1 MIDPLSLS
9 SRVQV
14 AALAPVVSMRCL
26 VVPFKQGVGIQ
37 SRLRHLRQRRACAS
51 PLQRKIRE
59 HFMDKRLTY
68 YILAG
73 MALGV
78 AVGYAVHVG
87 IPQDNVWFGYLTK
100 TFKLLSDIFLNL
112 IKLLVAPL
120 ILSTIVVGITH
131 MGDSATLGRIGF
143 RAISW
148 FIFASFISIGLGLM
162 MVNIFQPGIG
172 APIDNVAS
180 AAASIGEVKKLDFWE
195 FILSI
200 FPKNALEALATNNI
214 LQILVFALFAGVAL
228 SALGEKGAP
237 LVRGADA
244 LAEMMLQITHYVMR
258 YAPIA
263 VFGALAAVVAKS
275 GLAILGTYLEL
286 VTEFYLSLALL
297 WAILLSMGAIF
308 LGRRIWT
315 LIRYI
320 REPMLIAFSTAS
332 SEAALPKLFE
342 QLDRFGVPRRIS
354 GFMLPMGYSF
364 NLDGSMMYMS
374 FATLFIA
381 QAYGIDLPIGTQILI
396 LLTLM
401 ISSKGVAAVPRASL
415 VVITGTLAMFD
426 LPVEGVA
433 LILAIDQFLDMG
445 RTATNVV
452 GNAVA
457 TSVITKWEGKLEE
470 PDPEFMEHPHAPA
483 HTVHDGAR
491 GLDLASDMVKDERS

>member
-1 MIDPLSLS
+1 
-9 SRVQV
+9 
-14 AALAPVVSMRCL
+14 
-26 VVPFKQGVGIQ
+26 
-37 SRLRHLRQRRACAS
+37 
-51 PLQRKIRE
+51 
-59 HFMDKRLTY
+59 MDKRLTLW
-68 YILAG
+68 ILVG
-73 MALGV
+73 MILGII
-78 AVGYAVHVG
+78 VGYAVHIGVA
-87 IPQDNVWFGYLTK
+87 PDSAAFENLSK

-120 ILSTIVVGITH
+120 ILSTIVVGIAH
-131 MGDSATLGRIGF
+131 MGDSSALGRIGF
-143 RAISW
+143 RAITW
-148 FIFASFISIGLGLM
+148 FIMASFISIGLGLL

-172 APIDNVAS
+172 VPVGPAAD
-180 AAASIGEVKKLDFWE
+180 AAAAVGEVKKLDFFE

-200 FPKNALEALATNNI
+200 FPKNAFEAMATNNI
-214 LQILVFALFAGVAL
+214 LQILVFSLFAGVAL

-237 LVRGADA
+237 LVRAADA

-258 YAPIA
+258 YAPVA
-263 VFGALAAVVAKS
+263 VFGALAKVVATS
-275 GLAILGTYLEL
+275 GLAILGSYLEL
-286 VTEFYLSLALL
+286 LAEFYISLVILWALL
-297 WAILLSMGAIF
+297 LFIGWIF
-308 LGRRIWT
+308 LRKRIWT

-320 REPMLIAFSTAS
+320 REPLLIAFSTAS

-354 GFMLPMGYSF
+354 GFMLPLGYSF

-374 FATLFIA
+374 FATIFIA
-381 QAYGIDLPIGTQILI
+381 QAYGIDLPIMTQILI

-415 VVITGTLAMFD
+415 VVITGTLAMFG

-457 TSVITKWEGKLEE
+457 TSVITKWEGMLEVEE
-470 PDPEFMEHPHAPA
+470 PEFVEPPHAPA
-483 HTVHDGAR
+483 HTAAAGKR
-491 GLDLASDMVKDERS
+491 GLDLAEDMVSDTRSNKS

>member
-1 MIDPLSLS
+1 VD
-9 SRVQV
+9 
-14 AALAPVVSMRCL
+14 
-26 VVPFKQGVGIQ
+26 
-37 SRLRHLRQRRACAS
+37 
-51 PLQRKIRE
+51 RK
-59 HFMDKRLTY
+59 LTW

-73 MALGV
+73 MILGV
-78 AVGYAVHVG
+78 VVGYAVHVG
-87 IPQDNVWFGYLTK
+87 VPQDNVWFEYLTK

-120 ILSTIVVGITH
+120 ILSTIVVGIAH
-131 MGDSATLGRIGF
+131 MGDSSALGRIGF
-143 RAISW
+143 RAITW
-148 FIFASFISIGLGLM
+148 FIIASFISIGLGLL
-162 MVNIFQPGIG
+162 MVNLFQPGVG
-172 APIDNVAS
+172 APVDGIAN
-180 AAASIGEVKKLDFWE
+180 AAATIGEVKKLDFWE

-200 FPKNALEALATNNI
+200 FPKNAFEAMATNNI
-214 LQILVFALFAGVAL
+214 LQILVFSLFAGIAL

-237 LVRGADA
+237 LVRGAEA

-258 YAPIA
+258 YAPVA
-263 VFGALAAVVAKS
+263 VFGALAGVVAKS

-286 VTEFYLSLALL
+286 VTEFYLSLTLL
-297 WAILLSMGAIF
+297 WAILLTLGAVF

-354 GFMLPMGYSF
+354 GFMLPLGYSF

-374 FATLFIA
+374 FATIFIA
-381 QAYGIDLPIGTQILI
+381 QAYGIDLSIGTQILI

-457 TSVITKWEGKLEE
+457 TSVITKWEGMLEVEE
-470 PDPEFMEHPHAPA
+470 PEFVEPPHAPT
-483 HTVHDGAR
+483 HTTAGGKA
-491 GLDLASDMVKDERS
+491 GLELAPDMVSDERSAKS

>member
-1 MIDPLSLS
+1 
-9 SRVQV
+9 
-14 AALAPVVSMRCL
+14 
-26 VVPFKQGVGIQ
+26 
-37 SRLRHLRQRRACAS
+37 
-51 PLQRKIRE
+51 
-59 HFMDKRLTY
+59 MDRRLTW
-68 YILAG
+68 YILGG
-73 MALGV
+73 MILGV
-78 AVGYAVHVG
+78 IVGYAVHAG
-87 IPQDNVWFGYLTK
+87 IPQDNVWFEYVTK

-120 ILSTIVVGITH
+120 ILSTIVVGIAH
-131 MGDSATLGRIGF
+131 MGDSSALGRIGF

-148 FIFASFISIGLGLM
+148 FIIASFISIGLGLL
-162 MVNIFQPGIG
+162 MVNLFQPGIG
-172 APIDNVAS
+172 APVDTIGD
-180 AAASIGEVKKLDFWE
+180 AAAKIGEVKKLDFWE

-200 FPKNALEALATNNI
+200 FPKNAFEAMATNNI
-214 LQILVFALFAGVAL
+214 LQILVFSLFAGVAL

-275 GLAILGTYLEL
+275 GLGILLTYATLIA
-286 VTEFYLSLALL
+286 EFYLSLGIL
-297 WAILLSMGAIF
+297 WAILLSIGALF
-308 LGRRIWT
+308 LGKRIWT

-354 GFMLPMGYSF
+354 GFMLPLGYSF

-374 FATLFIA
+374 FATIFIA
-381 QAYGIDLPIGTQILI
+381 QAYGIDLSIGTQIMI

-415 VVITGTLAMFD
+415 VVITGTLAMFN

-457 TSVITKWEGKLEE
+457 TSVITKWEGMLEVEE
-470 PDPEFMEHPHAPA
+470 PDFVEPPHAPA
-483 HTVHDGAR
+483 HTAAGGRA
-491 GLDLASDMVKDERS
+491 GLELAEDMVGDERKS

>member
-1 MIDPLSLS
+1 
-9 SRVQV
+9 
-14 AALAPVVSMRCL
+14 
-26 VVPFKQGVGIQ
+26 
-37 SRLRHLRQRRACAS
+37 
-51 PLQRKIRE
+51 
-59 HFMDKRLTY
+59 MDKRLTLW
-68 YILAG
+68 ILVG
-73 MALGV
+73 MILGII
-78 AVGYAVHVG
+78 VGYAVHIGVA
-87 IPQDNVWFGYLTK
+87 PDSAAFENLSK

-120 ILSTIVVGITH
+120 ILSTIVVGIAH
-131 MGDSATLGRIGF
+131 MGDSSALGRIGF
-143 RAISW
+143 RAITW
-148 FIFASFISIGLGLM
+148 FIIASFISIGLGLL

-172 APIDNVAS
+172 VPVGPAAD
-180 AAASIGEVKKLDFWE
+180 AAAAVGEVKKLDFFE

-200 FPKNALEALATNNI
+200 FPKNAFEAMATNNI
-214 LQILVFALFAGVAL
+214 LQILVFSLFAGVAL

-237 LVRGADA
+237 LVRAADA

-258 YAPIA
+258 YAPVA
-263 VFGALAAVVAKS
+263 VFGALAKVVATS
-275 GLAILGTYLEL
+275 GLAILGSYVEL
-286 VTEFYLSLALL
+286 LAEFYISLVILWVLL
-297 WAILLSMGAIF
+297 LFIGWIF
-308 LGRRIWT
+308 LRKRIWT

-320 REPMLIAFSTAS
+320 REPLLIAFSTAS

-354 GFMLPMGYSF
+354 GFMLPLGYSF

-374 FATLFIA
+374 FATIFIA
-381 QAYGIDLPIGTQILI
+381 QAYGIDLPIMTQILI

-415 VVITGTLAMFD
+415 VVITGTLAMFG

-457 TSVITKWEGKLEE
+457 TSVITKWEGMLEVEE
-470 PDPEFMEHPHAPA
+470 PEFVEPPHAPA
-483 HTVHDGAR
+483 HTAAAGKR
-491 GLDLASDMVKDERS
+491 GLDLAEDMVSDTRSDKS

>member
-1 MIDPLSLS
+1 
-9 SRVQV
+9 
-14 AALAPVVSMRCL
+14 
-26 VVPFKQGVGIQ
+26 
-37 SRLRHLRQRRACAS
+37 
-51 PLQRKIRE
+51 
-59 HFMDKRLTY
+59 MDKRLTLW
-68 YILAG
+68 ILVG
-73 MALGV
+73 MILGV
-78 AVGYAVHVG
+78 AVGYAVHVSF
-87 IPQDNVWFGYLTK
+87 PQDSTQFEYLTK

-120 ILSTIVVGITH
+120 ILSTIVVGIAH
-131 MGDSATLGRIGF
+131 MGDSSALGRIGF
-143 RAISW
+143 RAITW
-148 FIFASFISIGLGLM
+148 FILASFISIGLGLL
-162 MVNIFQPGIG
+162 MVNFFQPGIG
-172 APIDNVAS
+172 APVDMVAN
-180 AAASIGEVKKLDFWE
+180 AAATIGEVKKLDFWE

-200 FPKNALEALATNNI
+200 FPKNAFEAMATNNI
-214 LQILVFALFAGVAL
+214 LQILVFALFAGIAL

-237 LVRGADA
+237 LVRGAES

-258 YAPIA
+258 YAPVA

-275 GLAILGTYLEL
+275 GLAILATYLEL

-297 WAILLSMGAIF
+297 WTILLSIGAVF
-308 LGRRIWT
+308 LGRRIWM

-354 GFMLPMGYSF
+354 GFMLPLGYSF

-374 FATLFIA
+374 FATIFIA
-381 QAYGIDLPIGTQILI
+381 QAYGIDLSIGTQIMI

-457 TSVITKWEGKLEE
+457 TSVITKWEGLLES
-470 PDPEFMEHPHAPA
+470 PAPEYSETSIRNVAKNKGSKKPS
-483 HTVHDGAR
+483 TKV
-491 GLDLASDMVKDERS
+491 

>member
-1 MIDPLSLS
+1 
-9 SRVQV
+9 
-14 AALAPVVSMRCL
+14 
-26 VVPFKQGVGIQ
+26 
-37 SRLRHLRQRRACAS
+37 
-51 PLQRKIRE
+51 
-59 HFMDKRLTY
+59 MDKRLTLW
-68 YILAG
+68 ILAG
-73 MALGV
+73 MILGV
-78 AVGYAVHVG
+78 AVGFAVH
-87 IPQDNVWFGYLTK
+87 ISFAPDSTQFEYLTK

-120 ILSTIVVGITH
+120 ILSTIVVGIAH
-131 MGDSATLGRIGF
+131 MGDSSALGRIGF
-143 RAISW
+143 RAITW
-148 FIFASFISIGLGLM
+148 FIIASFISIGLGLL
-162 MVNIFQPGIG
+162 MVNLLQPGID
-172 APIDNVAS
+172 APVGSIGN
-180 AAASIGEVKKLDFWE
+180 AAATIGEVKKLDFWE

-200 FPKNALEALATNNI
+200 FPKNAFEAMATNNI
-214 LQILVFALFAGVAL
+214 LQILVFALFAGIAL

-237 LVRGADA
+237 LVRGAEA

-258 YAPIA
+258 YAPVA
-263 VFGALAAVVAKS
+263 VFGALALVVSKS
-275 GLAILGTYLEL
+275 GLWILVTYLEL
-286 VTEFYLSLALL
+286 VAEFYFSLALL
-297 WAILLSMGAIF
+297 WVILLSIGAIF
-308 LGRRIWT
+308 LGGRIWT

-354 GFMLPMGYSF
+354 GFMLPLGYSF

-374 FATLFIA
+374 FATIFIA
-381 QAYGIDLPIGTQILI
+381 QAYGIDLSIGTQILI

-415 VVITGTLAMFD
+415 VVITGTLAMFN

-457 TSVITKWEGKLEE
+457 TSVITKWEGMLEVEE
-470 PDPEFMEHPHAPA
+470 PDYIEPPHAPA
-483 HTVHDGAR
+483 HTTADGKA
-491 GLDLASDMVKDERS
+491 GLDLAEDMVTDARKTKL